1 MHKYQP
7 RLHIVKAN
15 DIKSIHWSQV
25 STFVF
30 EETVFIA
37 VTAYQNEQVCLLTLL
52 AYIKAPTAYFFLPFQ
67 TAHLEFLLKQN
78 KIDNPIENRQ

>member
-15 DIKSIHWSQV
+15 DVKSIHWSQV
-25 STFVF
+25 STFMF

-37 VTAYQNEQVCLLTLL
+37 VTAYQNEQVGF
-52 AYIKAPTAYFFLPFQ
+52 K
-67 TAHLEFLLKQN
+67 
-78 KIDNPIENRQ
+78 

>member
-15 DIKSIHWSQV
+15 DLISLQWSQFN
-25 STFVF
+25 TFIF

-37 VTAYQNEQVCLLTLL
+37 VTAYQNEQVFSRSFSNLD
-52 AYIKAPTAYFFLPFQ
+52 YIFLVLF
-67 TAHLEFLLKQN
+67 
-78 KIDNPIENRQ
+78 